1 MNTKELTQLSRKER
15 LAAMEILWESLQ
27 HDDAEPQSPEW
38 HQEILLERKKEIENG
53 TARFISLEKLREYR
67 K

>member
-27 HDDAEPQSPEW
+27 HDDSEPQSPEW

-53 TARFISLEKLREYR
+53 AAHFISLEKLREYR